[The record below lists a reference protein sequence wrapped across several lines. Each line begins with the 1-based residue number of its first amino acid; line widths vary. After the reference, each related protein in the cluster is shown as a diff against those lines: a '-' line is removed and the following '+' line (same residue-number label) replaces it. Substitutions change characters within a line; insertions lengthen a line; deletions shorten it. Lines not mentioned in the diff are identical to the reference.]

1 MAEGNMNYMQSGG
14 MTSSG
19 GRALQIISTLQ
30 EYMKQPAVIRALPMI
45 LVGFVMVIGIV
56 LIIMMREPPMVVL
69 FPNWLKKTKRK

>member
-14 MTSSG
+14 MSSPG

-56 LIIMMREPPMVVL
+56 LIIMS
-69 FPNWLKKTKRK
+69 